1 MWQGPDLRTKGD
13 TVPVRVAINGFGRT
27 ALHVQS
33 GPPARCRYD
42 NEWGYADRLGEL
54 AERVLEPVGS
64 AA

>member
-1 MWQGPDLRTKGD
+1 
-13 TVPVRVAINGFGRT
+13 VPVRVAINGFGRT